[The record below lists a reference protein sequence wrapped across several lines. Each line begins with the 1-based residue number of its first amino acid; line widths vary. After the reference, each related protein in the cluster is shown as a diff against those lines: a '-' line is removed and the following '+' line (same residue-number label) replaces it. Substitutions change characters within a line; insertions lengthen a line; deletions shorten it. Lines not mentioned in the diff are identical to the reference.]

1 MSFKVVGNRPHIRLD
16 EELVSIDKKAADAAF
31 KRYKKEIIDPCMNAQ
46 GFLKYK
52 STAYVRKNKIDLLE
66 YIDLQKEHYGSKTFT
81 VNLAVMPLYIPH
93 EYIVFGFSRRLG
105 GLICHHDIW
114 WDFAEDAICKKSM
127 DNVKTAIELF
137 AMPWFH
143 ELSDED
149 YVMMQLLKQRQLSKI
164 SPRNQEWLSVMGERS
179 TRTAVIQ
186 ENIGKLKLPKRLIR

>member
-81 VNLAVMPLYIPH
+81 VHLAVMPLYIPH

-179 TRTAVIQ
+179 TRTAIIQ